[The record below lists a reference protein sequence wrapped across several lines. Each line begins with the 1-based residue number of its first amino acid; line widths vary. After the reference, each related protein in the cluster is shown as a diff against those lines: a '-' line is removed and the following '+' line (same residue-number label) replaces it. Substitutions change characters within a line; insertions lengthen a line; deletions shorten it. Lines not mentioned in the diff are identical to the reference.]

1 MKIMETNIDIERIAI
16 EFISS
21 LDDYLGELEF
31 GDDAEYKEYRNRVI
45 DEMVRYLNEN
55 R

>member
-1 MKIMETNIDIERIAI
+1 MVMETNIDIERIVV
-16 EFISS
+16 EFLGS

-31 GDDAEYKEYRNRVI
+31 GSEMEYTEYRNRVI